1 MIAKTPKPRN
11 LLEDNLRISH
21 VVSGIASKA
30 AGPSYTV
37 PALAQEQ
44 GLAGHEVDIHSLG
57 NPVEQTS
64 RYWNDRRYL
73 RDHSFLTLGSTLE
86 KLGISRSLR
95 SALCSSDSDVLH
107 AHGLWQMPLV
117 YAGRAAKLSGK
128 PLVISPHG
136 MLSPAT
142 MQYSTRTKHIFS
154 AAFQNRTLTFASM
167 FHATASSEY
176 DDIRSFGFN
185 QPVVITPNGVDV
197 PPLRNR
203 FRNTPVR
210 TVLSLGR
217 IHPKKGLDFLINAW
231 AQIEEANPNWQL
243 KIVGPDEVGHSAELQ
258 LLIDKLELKR
268 VSISGP
274 IFDSE
279 KWDTYA
285 SSDLFILP
293 TRSDNFAVTVAEALA
308 SSVPVISSKG
318 APWAGLEA
326 NKCGWWIDLGVP
338 EIAAALKYAVN
349 LDDKTRDLM
358 GSRGREWMIREFS
371 WDKIAEDTT
380 AAYRWLLDGG
390 EAPPQVRLE

>member
-1 MIAKTPKPRN
+1 
-11 LLEDNLRISH
+11 
-21 VVSGIASKA
+21 
-30 AGPSYTV
+30 
-37 PALAQEQ
+37 
-44 GLAGHEVDIHSLG
+44 
-57 NPVEQTS
+57 
-64 RYWNDRRYL
+64 
-73 RDHSFLTLGSTLE
+73 
-86 KLGISRSLR
+86 
-95 SALCSSDSDVLH
+95 
-107 AHGLWQMPLV
+107 MPLV